1 MLAFVL
7 LVRDAIVALAMSWLG
22 VSVTPR
28 PAAPQP
34 ADPPRASVCID
45 GVVCIERAEAAQSAP
60 CD

>member
-7 LVRDAIVALAMSWLG
+7 LVRDAIVALALSWLG

-28 PAAPQP
+28 PTAPQP
-34 ADPPRASVCID
+34 ADPPQAAVCID
-45 GVVCIERAEAAQSAP
+45 GVVCIERAEAPQSAA